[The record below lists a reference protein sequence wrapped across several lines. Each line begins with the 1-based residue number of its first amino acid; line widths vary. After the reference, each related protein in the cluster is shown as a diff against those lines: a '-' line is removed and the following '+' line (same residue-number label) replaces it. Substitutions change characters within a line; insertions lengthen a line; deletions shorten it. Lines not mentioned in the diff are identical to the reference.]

1 MQKVTPRGAERQRS
15 RRPRPVDGLTSD
27 ERDRPF
33 TDDSRL
39 LAQEQAAAESLPN
52 QLELFAPGPAG
63 HFTPLLGG
71 VPPLDAK
78 SSLDLARAWY
88 RRELEQARRPANT
101 IESYCYDLAK
111 LEERI
116 GPKPIDRITRSDI
129 AEFLGLANNRST
141 RKRRLTSVRRFFRF
155 LIDDAR
161 VLVED
166 PTEGFYPHAIQ
177 LRSPVPLFADEQ
189 ERLLLAAA
197 ADETWSLPAI
207 WLMLRLGL
215 TRGELLALRRDHID
229 LIDPAQPV
237 VYVFYDDVTK
247 RGKER
252 KLAADADFARIY
264 ADYLAAKSPPD
275 LLFPVGFQAVNGMVN
290 RVREAAGITKKVTP
304 ETLRHT
310 FAVDR
315 AKAGADEKLL
325 LALLGLADDPRNR
338 DSVRRYLKL
347 AEPPL

>member
-1 MQKVTPRGAERQRS
+1 MPRNAPAPAATARHRAP
-15 RRPRPVDGLTSD
+15 RRLDGLTNA
-27 ERDRPF
+27 EREQPF
-33 TDDSRL
+33 TDDLQL
-39 LAQEQAAAESLPN
+39 LVQEEAAAGTRPD
-52 QLELFAPGPAG
+52 QLELFAPGPG
-63 HFTPLLGG
+63 GRFTPLLGG
-71 VPPLDAK
+71 MPALEPQ

-88 RRELEQARRPANT
+88 RRELEQARRPLNT
-101 IESYCYDLAK
+101 IESYCYDLVK
-111 LEERI
+111 LEERT
-116 GPKPIDRITRSDI
+116 GPKTIDRITRSDI
-129 AEFLGLANNRST
+129 AEFLGLANNRAT

-155 LIDDAR
+155 LIDDAH
-161 VLVED
+161 VLTED
-166 PTEGFYPHAIQ
+166 PTEGFYPHSIQ
-177 LRSPVPLFADEQ
+177 LRSPVPLFAEEQ
-189 ERLLLAAA
+189 ERFLAAA
-197 ADETWSLPAI
+197 GEDEPWSLPAV

-229 LIDPAQPV
+229 LADPAQPV
-237 VYVFYDDVTK
+237 VYVFYDEVTK

-252 KLAADADFARIY
+252 KLAAGPEFAQIY
-264 ADYLAAKSPPD
+264 TAYLAAKSPAD

-290 RVREAAGITKKVTP
+290 RVRDAAGITKRVTP

-315 AKAGADEKLL
+315 AKDGADEKQL